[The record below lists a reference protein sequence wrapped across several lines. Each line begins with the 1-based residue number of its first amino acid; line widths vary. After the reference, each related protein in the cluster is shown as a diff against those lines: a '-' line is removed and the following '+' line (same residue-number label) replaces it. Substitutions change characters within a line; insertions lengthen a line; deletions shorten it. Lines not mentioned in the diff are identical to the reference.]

1 MCAAR
6 GVGVGVA
13 GQTGKASEGFYS
25 NWERLAFYGQG
36 NDARNCK
43 GRRVGW
49 SGGEKMGFA
58 QMGGGWGVSV
68 SRHPRQHCCG
78 RSQLSLQPDL
88 IDLSSV
94 SDQGSAYPLSSLGLS
109 CGS

>member
-1 MCAAR
+1 MLPGEGLLARAAR

-49 SGGEKMGFA
+49 SRGEKMRGVRTDA
-58 QMGGGWGVSV
+58 GWGW
-68 SRHPRQHCCG
+68 G
-78 RSQLSLQPDL
+78 REAVTQYPD
-88 IDLSSV
+88 I
-94 SDQGSAYPLSSLGLS
+94 QGNMAVDVPS
-109 CGS
+109 CLCNQT

>member
-1 MCAAR
+1 MKRTHVGHCVTRSRVAGVCAAR

-49 SGGEKMGFA
+49 SGGEKMRGVP
-58 QMGGGWGVSV
+58 QMRG
-68 SRHPRQHCCG
+68 
-78 RSQLSLQPDL
+78 
-88 IDLSSV
+88 
-94 SDQGSAYPLSSLGLS
+94 LG
-109 CGS
+109 

>member
-49 SGGEKMGFA
+49 SGGEKMR
-58 QMGGGWGVSV
+58 GVHTDAGV
-68 SRHPRQHCCG
+68 GVEGATTQY
-78 RSQLSLQPDL
+78 PDT
-88 IDLSSV
+88 
-94 SDQGSAYPLSSLGLS
+94 QGNTAVDVPS
-109 CGS
+109 CLCNQTR